1 MTSSSDTPRRS
12 RLHDPVS
19 GPQTPNAEA
28 SRNAAYAR
36 FIPRE
41 ELNGFSAWKLGSF
54 GDDPDR
60 KPQAAPSP
68 EALRRAEEEA
78 RQRAEREAV
87 EAVQREARQRQE
99 AVQSARDGGYQD
111 GYRDGLAALEAFK
124 QSHASQTSAQV
135 TAVVQ
140 TLHARLEAL
149 EKDLARRVAGIA
161 LDVARQVVRDEL
173 QQSPEHIVAVTQE
186 ALSVLLVS
194 ARHVTVRL
202 NADDLALVTSACAET
217 LAARGARL
225 VADPEIERGGCE
237 VESDIGSVDATVA
250 TRWRQATDAM
260 GLHRDWPETE
270 SSGDAA

>member
-12 RLHDPVS
+12 KLHDPVS

-60 KPQAAPSP
+60 KPQAAPTP
-68 EALRRAEEEA
+68 EAQRRTEEEA
-78 RQRAEREAV
+78 RLRAEREAA
-87 EAVQREARQRQE
+87 EAVAREVRQRQE
-99 AVQSARDGGYQD
+99 AVQSARDSGYQD

-135 TAVVQ
+135 AAVVQ
-140 TLHARLEAL
+140 TLHARLDAV

-173 QQSPEHIVAVTQE
+173 QQNPEHVVAVTQE

-202 NADDLALVTSACAET
+202 HGDDLALVTPACAET

-225 VADPEIERGGCE
+225 VADPEMERGGCE
-237 VESDIGSVDATVA
+237 VESDIGTVDARVS

-260 GLHRDWPETE
+260 GLPCEWRETQP
-270 SSGDAA
+270 SGDEA